1 MRSTKLVALMA
12 FIGAAL
18 TCGAAG
24 ATDAST
30 GVLRRMLALNSH
42 LHAYTARIH
51 VNIALRT
58 FPYISPTLDGRYYHK
73 EPGKDALV
81 FATVPAIA
89 KQFNKIYPRIE
100 SPARWND
107 VYSISFGG
115 IESGTA
121 SFRLVPRVHGRV
133 DHIDAKVDVNRGTIS
148 QMTWY
153 YNDGGYAVLNEEYQ
167 QIRGNYVPSRQTG
180 HVDVPHY
187 KADVASTFSNFKLN
201 ANIPDSVFRQ

>member
-1 MRSTKLVALMA
+1 MVT
-12 FIGAAL
+12 
-18 TCGAAG
+18 
-24 ATDAST
+24 
-30 GVLRRMLALNSH
+30 LNSR

-51 VNIALRT
+51 VDIILRT
-58 FPYISPTLDGRYYHK
+58 FPYISPSLDGRYYHK
-73 EPGKDALV
+73 EPSKDALI

-100 SPARWND
+100 SAARWNE
-107 VYSISFGG
+107 VYSVSFGG
-115 IESGTA
+115 TQDGTA
-121 SFRLVPRVHGRV
+121 SFKLVPRVHGRV
-133 DHIDAKVDVNRGTIS
+133 DHVDAKVDVSRGTIS

-167 QIRGNYVPSRQTG
+167 QIRGNYVPARQTG

-201 ANIPDSVFRQ
+201 AKIPDSVFRQ